1 MTNDSRY
8 AGYFRPRAAGPRL
21 VFKGEAGGGRPP
33 IPGTIH
39 PDEVAEHPE
48 CSIIPPGRNQV
59 RFAGEQV
66 LPMNPCVRIL
76 ALVLVFGLPPAGLD
90 AAEPA
95 AAQPSPQEA
104 AVNKVEKLIASTR
117 NRMNDYQKEEMEL
130 EMASLKAQQAASQ
143 GVKGPAYRNVMLA
156 AAREWQGF
164 AERFSGLGRTL
175 KTLVAE
181 RPNVP
186 ANLQAEI
193 DSLILRFNQKNR
205 SLHMKAVDLYERAAE
220 YRSAMAV
227 CMALYRDIP
236 EDKRAGEGA
245 LKDRI
250 AALCEKCGDN
260 ATALTIVKGIV
271 DARPEEDR
279 YKDIK
284 LSQRL
289 GGLYEKAGDLKNA
302 LDVYKRALNAIPAD
316 KRARAG
322 AALEKKIAAVE
333 KKLGNQPK

>member
-1 MTNDSRY
+1 M
-8 AGYFRPRAAGPRL
+8 
-21 VFKGEAGGGRPP
+21 
-33 IPGTIH
+33 
-39 PDEVAEHPE
+39 
-48 CSIIPPGRNQV
+48 
-59 RFAGEQV
+59 
-66 LPMNPCVRIL
+66 LPMKPCAGVL
-76 ALVLVFGLPPAGLD
+76 VLVLVFGLPAGLA

-117 NRMNDYQKEEMEL
+117 ARMNDYQKEELDL

-143 GVKGPAYRNVMLA
+143 GVKGPANRNVMLA

-164 AERFSGLGRTL
+164 AERFAGLGRTL

-186 ANLQAEI
+186 ANLQAEV

-205 SLHMKAVDLYERAAE
+205 GLQMKVADFYERVAE
-220 YRSAMAV
+220 YRSALAI
-227 CMALYRDIP
+227 CMALYQDIP

-245 LKDRI
+245 LKDKI

-271 DARPEEDR
+271 DARPEKDR
-279 YKDIK
+279 YADLK
-284 LSQRL
+284 LSERL
-289 GGLYEKAGDLKNA
+289 GGLYEKMGDLKNA

-316 KRARAG
+316 KRAKGG
-322 AALEKKIAAVE
+322 AALQKKIAAVE
-333 KKLGNQPK
+333 KKLGVQPK

>member
-1 MTNDSRY
+1 
-8 AGYFRPRAAGPRL
+8 
-21 VFKGEAGGGRPP
+21 
-33 IPGTIH
+33 
-39 PDEVAEHPE
+39 
-48 CSIIPPGRNQV
+48 
-59 RFAGEQV
+59 
-66 LPMNPCVRIL
+66 MNPCVRIL
-76 ALVLVFGLPPAGLD
+76 ALVLALGLPAAGLD

-95 AAQPSPQEA
+95 GGQPAAPGAQPSPQEA
-104 AVNKVEKLIASTR
+104 AVHKVEKLIASACD
-117 NRMNDYQKEEMEL
+117 RMNDYQKEELQL

-143 GVKGPAYRNVMLA
+143 GVKDLNKAASQIAKGEMTAELRAYRAVMLA

-164 AERFSGLGRTL
+164 VERFSGLGRIL

-186 ANLQAEI
+186 VNLQAEI
-193 DSLILRFNQKNR
+193 DSLILRFDRKNR
-205 SLHMKAVDLYERAAE
+205 SLQVKVADLYERVAE
-220 YRSAMAV
+220 YRSALAV
-227 CMALYRDIP
+227 CVALYRDIP
-236 EDKRAGEGA
+236 EDKRGGERA
-245 LKDRI
+245 LRDKI
-250 AALCEKCGDN
+250 VGLCEKCGDN

-289 GGLYEKAGDLKNA
+289 GGLYEKAGDLKSA
-302 LDVYKRALNAIPAD
+302 LDVYKRALDTIPAA
-316 KRARAG
+316 KRARDG

>member
-1 MTNDSRY
+1 MK
-8 AGYFRPRAAGPRL
+8 PRA
-21 VFKGEAGGGRPP
+21 
-33 IPGTIH
+33 
-39 PDEVAEHPE
+39 
-48 CSIIPPGRNQV
+48 
-59 RFAGEQV
+59 
-66 LPMNPCVRIL
+66 RI
-76 ALVLVFGLPPAGLD
+76 LVLVLVLGLAAGLD

-104 AVNKVEKLIASTR
+104 AVNKIERLIASAR
-117 NRMNDYQKEEMEL
+117 DRMNDYQKEEMQL
-130 EMASLKAQQAASQ
+130 EMASLKARQAASQ
-143 GVKGPAYRNVMLA
+143 GVKDLNKATAQIAKGEMTAEIRAYRIVMLA
-156 AAREWQGF
+156 TAREWHGF

-193 DSLILRFNQKNR
+193 DSLILRFDQKNR
-205 SLHMKAVDLYERAAE
+205 SLQMKAADLYEKVAE
-220 YRSAMAV
+220 YRSALAV

-245 LKDRI
+245 LRDKI

-271 DARPEEDR
+271 DARPEKDR
-279 YKDIK
+279 YTDTR
-284 LSQRL
+284 LSERL
-289 GGLYEKAGDLKNA
+289 GGLYEKTGDPKNA

-316 KRARAG
+316 KRAKDGAG
-322 AALEKKIAAVE
+322 LLKKIAAVE
-333 KKLGNQPK
+333 KKLGVQSK